1 MNKVELRGDRR
12 STLRPSRR
20 VLQSA
25 LGRSAST
32 LLRGGG
38 PGSRTPRLPI
48 AVREVLLDATMLAA
62 AFAVSVVSPHLPGG
76 TSVDLGWLLAFS
88 IATLLLLAIGGAYR
102 ARFTLHLLDDLGA
115 ILGATAVAAMA
126 VTFVRVLF
134 TDSPS
139 AASEAVRAWLFAA
152 TYLAAG
158 RAGMELVLSRRRRR
172 GEYAEPALIVGAGR
186 VGQLVARR
194 LSERPEFGLK
204 PVAFLDDDPL
214 EIEFE
219 GSPPVLATGQREIA
233 DRGAFTDRLESLI
246 KRFDIGYVIVTFS
259 LSSHEKE
266 LALVRCC
273 QDLGVSV
280 SLVPRLF
287 EGIPDQTKLERLGGL
302 PLISIH
308 PSDPRGWQFAVK
320 YAFDRVFAAA
330 AIVLVSPLLLCG
342 AIGTLLTLGRPVFF
356 RQHRVGMDGREFEM
370 LKFRTMRGR
379 GSEREDDDLEHAVA
393 PGGVEGEDR
402 RTRFGTLLRRTSID
416 ELPQLL
422 NVVRGQMSLIGPR
435 PERVSYVQYFDQI
448 VRRYADRHRVK
459 SGITG
464 WAQVNGLRGKTSLAD
479 RVEWDNYYVEN
490 WSLWLDLKIVLK
502 TIPAI
507 LRDRSE

>member
-1 MNKVELRGDRR
+1 M
-12 STLRPSRR
+12 
-20 VLQSA
+20 QSA
-25 LGRSAST
+25 FGRSAGT

-38 PGSRTPRLPI
+38 TGRRTRR
-48 AVREVLLDATMLAA
+48 ASVAAQEVLVDTMMLAA
-62 AFAVSVVSPHLPGG
+62 AVIVSDVSTGLAGG
-76 TSVDLGWLLAFS
+76 TPVSLGWLVVFS
-88 IATLLLLAIGGAYR
+88 AVVLLLLAVGGAYR
-102 ARFTLHLLDDLGA
+102 NRFTLHLLDDIGA
-115 ILGATAVAAMA
+115 ILGATAIAAMS

-139 AASEAVRAWLFAA
+139 AAEEAVRAWLFAA

-158 RAGMELVLSRRRRR
+158 RAGMELVLSRLRRR
-172 GEYAEPALIVGAGR
+172 GESGEPALIVGAGR

-194 LSERPEFGLK
+194 LIDRPEFGLR
-204 PVAFLDDDPL
+204 PVAFLDDEPL
-214 EIEFE
+214 EIEDE
-219 GSPPVLATGQREIA
+219 NSPPVLGTGQSTRELE
-233 DRGAFTDRLESLI
+233 DRGAFTDRLESVI
-246 KRFDIGYVIVTFS
+246 TRFDVGYVIVTFS

-287 EGIPDQTKLERLGGL
+287 EGIPDQTRLERLGGL

-308 PSDPRGWQFAVK
+308 PSDPRGWQFAFK
-320 YAFDRVFAAA
+320 YALDRMVAAVMT
-330 AIVLVSPLLLCG
+330 VLLSPLLAIG
-342 AIGTLLTLGRPVFF
+342 ALGTLLTLGRPVLF
-356 RQHRVGMDGREFEM
+356 RQHRIGLDGREFEM
-370 LKFRTMRGR
+370 LKFRTMRAGG
-379 GSEREDDDLEHAVA
+379 GSDELKEKNLKEGVA

-402 RTRFGTLLRRTSID
+402 RTRFGSLLRKTSID

-422 NVVRGQMSLIGPR
+422 NVLRGEMSMIGPR
-435 PERVSYVQYFDQI
+435 PERVSYAQYFDQI

-464 WAQVNGLRGKTSLAD
+464 WAQVHGLRGKTSLAD

-490 WSLWLDLKIVLK
+490 WSLWLDLKIVAL
-502 TIPAI
+502 TLVAVV
-507 LRDRSE
+507 RDRSE